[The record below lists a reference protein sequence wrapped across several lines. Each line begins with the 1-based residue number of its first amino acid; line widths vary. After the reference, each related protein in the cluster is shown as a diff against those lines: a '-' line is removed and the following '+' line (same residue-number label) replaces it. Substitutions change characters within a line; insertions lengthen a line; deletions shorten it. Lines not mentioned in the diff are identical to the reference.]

1 MKRIDSPTSVDGKFV
16 AGNPAIGRKA
26 TQLSPEWCN
35 NVQEEIC
42 NAIKAITGNEPTGAA
57 AMNEL
62 AAAIVS
68 TIGAV
73 ITSVGDNRPAPL
85 IGKLFSSDMTG
96 APGAVVFEEVNT
108 QDNVKKLKGLLN
120 GKCVTSG
127 NYADES
133 ITEAALGP
141 KVVSHAKIGSNAVYG
156 DNMYYSVVN
165 KSESTSVSSN
175 TTKTK
180 VCDFVAIYKNGFF
193 DLTVVSN
200 FAGSGNVPSGVTLAV
215 EDADGHELASWQ
227 VNGGGSIAGS
237 FSKRMVAKQSN
248 DISTPKMLSLYIK
261 NGTIGYGWTLGVE
274 VDGIILY

>member
-1 MKRIDSPTSVDGKFV
+1 MARLVTTLADILAKGGELTSSNVDGSELIYVQKGSGSDRDKVIKMVTLIFGLAMVRTSADDTHPSFLAEKFY
-16 AGNPAIGRKA
+16 GN
-26 TQLSPEWCN
+26 
-35 NVQEEIC
+35 V
-42 NAIKAITGNEPTGAA
+42 TGAA
-57 AMNEL
+57 
-62 AAAIVS
+62 
-68 TIGAV
+68 
-73 ITSVGDNRPAPL
+73 GD
-85 IGKLFSSDMTG
+85 
-96 APGAVVFEEVNT
+96 VVFTEVEA
-108 QDNVKKLKGLLN
+108 QGERKKLKALLN

-127 NYADES
+127 NLANDS
-133 ITEAALGP
+133 VTEPAIVEGAVSHRALGNN
-141 KVVSHAKIGSNAVYG
+141 SVYG
-156 DNMYYSVVN
+156 ENVYYSIVN

-200 FAGSGNVPSGVTLAV
+200 FTGSGNVPSGVTLAV

-248 DISTPKMLSLYIK
+248 NISTSKMLSLYIK